1 MSSEND
7 AVKEEVLKTA
17 KEMVAIGLAAGTEGN
32 VSARLP
38 DGNVCI
44 TPSSLNYNIMTVDDL
59 VTIDLDGN
67 HIEGTRGAS
76 SEKAVHLFNYKA
88 YEEVGSVIHSHPVY
102 ASMFAC
108 AHQSIPAAIEE
119 SVVFI
124 GGDIPC
130 CDFKTTGTDDL
141 AAEAVRLLSDRS
153 ATLLANHG
161 LVSIG
166 ADAYS
171 ALRVAALV
179 EKVAKIVVGA
189 RQLGGE
195 QSVPEKV
202 KTDFHG
208 VYTLMRPHRLP

>member
-38 DGNVCI
+38 DGNICI

-67 HIEGTRGAS
+67 LVEGTRGAS

-88 YEEVGSVIHSHPVY
+88 YEEVGSVIHSHPTY

-108 AHQSIPAAIEE
+108 AHQPIPAAIEE

-141 AAEAVRLLSDRS
+141 AAESVRLLADRS

-166 ADAYS
+166 ADPYS

-195 QSVPEKV
+195 RSVPEKV

-208 VYTLMRPHRLP
+208 VYTMMRPHRLP

>member
-67 HIEGTRGAS
+67 LVEGTRGAS

-88 YEEVGSVIHSHPVY
+88 YEEVGSVIHSHPTY

-108 AHQSIPAAIEE
+108 AHQPIPAAIEE

-141 AAEAVRLLSDRS
+141 AAESVRLLADRS

-166 ADAYS
+166 ADPYS

-208 VYTLMRPHRLP
+208 VYTMMRPHRLP